1 MSELRILLTLADPAT
16 APSGNAA
23 TNIARF
29 LTLLVIFILVLGV
42 TFYTTKFVA
51 RTQQGRINSANM
63 EIMETMPVANGKY
76 LQIVRIGG
84 KYVVLAIAKDS
95 ITKVTELAEGE
106 YVPSEKPQTGS
117 FGDLIKK
124 FAKPAGDEDT
134 APAAKTDKGEG
145 NEDQ

>member
-1 MSELRILLTLADPAT
+1 MSEIRILLTLTDPAT
-16 APSGNAA
+16 TPFGNAA

-29 LTLLVIFILVLGV
+29 LTLLVIFLLVLGV
-42 TFYTTKFVA
+42 TFYTTKFIA
-51 RTQQGRINSANM
+51 RTQQGRIHSTNM

-95 ITKVTELAEGE
+95 ITKITELAEGE

-124 FAKPAGDEDT
+124 FAKPDGDA
-134 APAAKTDKGEG
+134 APAKTDKGEG
-145 NEDQ
+145 NGDQ

>member
-1 MSELRILLTLADPAT
+1 MSEIRILLTLTDPAT
-16 APSGNAA
+16 TPSGNAA

-29 LTLLVIFILVLGV
+29 LTLLVIFLLVLGV
-42 TFYTTKFVA
+42 TFYTTKFIA
-51 RTQQGRINSANM
+51 RTQQGRIHSTNM

-95 ITKVTELAEGE
+95 ITKITELAEGE

-124 FAKPAGDEDT
+124 FAKPDGDA
-134 APAAKTDKGEG
+134 APAKTDKGEG
-145 NEDQ
+145 NGDQ

>member
-1 MSELRILLTLADPAT
+1 MSEIRILLTLTDPAT
-16 APSGNAA
+16 TPSGNAA

-29 LTLLVIFILVLGV
+29 LTLLVIFLLVLGV
-42 TFYTTKFVA
+42 TFYTTKFIA
-51 RTQQGRINSANM
+51 RTQQGRIHSTNM

-95 ITKVTELAEGE
+95 LTKITELAEGE

-124 FAKPAGDEDT
+124 FAKPDGDA
-134 APAAKTDKGEG
+134 APAKTDKGEG
-145 NEDQ
+145 NGDQ

>member
-1 MSELRILLTLADPAT
+1 MSEIRILLTLTDPAT

-29 LTLLVIFILVLGV
+29 LTLLVIFLLVLGV
-42 TFYTTKFVA
+42 TFYTTKFIA
-51 RTQQGRINSANM
+51 RTQQGRVNSTNM
-63 EIMETMPVANGKY
+63 EIMETMPLANGKY

-95 ITKVTELAEGE
+95 ITKITELAEGE

-124 FAKPAGDEDT
+124 FAKPDGDA
-134 APAAKTDKGEG
+134 APAKTDKGEG
-145 NEDQ
+145 NGDQ